1 MLYSHKKRHIGTDK
15 PRRYFELV
23 GEPIELFE
31 ARALLELGVIDF
43 YHTEVGFTKDN
54 EVHFQ

>member
-1 MLYSHKKRHIGTDK
+1 MLHSHKEQYIGTEK
-15 PRRYFELV
+15 SRRYFELV

-31 ARALLELGVIDF
+31 ARTVLELKVIDF
-43 YHTEVGFTKDN
+43 YHTEVGFSEDI